1 MEARGSKELLAEQF
15 GPQRRGMSRKIA
27 LSRQSA
33 FAISAELPHTFITK
47 WSRAIWKQPILEPG
61 RCLGVFVSFKRK
73 GVGSGSFSSSE
84 DTREA
89 QNLGKVAVAGHR

>member
-47 WSRAIWKQPILEPG
+47 WSRAYMETADPG
-61 RCLGVFVSFKRK
+61 TWTMSRCLR
-73 GVGSGSFSSSE
+73 
-84 DTREA
+84 
-89 QNLGKVAVAGHR
+89 QL